1 MQNARPRISR
11 EAGRANPRFP
21 PQRRGGFSPPGRK
34 SPGRGAGVPHRL
46 KAGGVNAAER
56 TRGFALAESPERL

>member
-21 PQRRGGFSPPGRK
+21 PKGGAASPRPDGK
-34 SPGRGAGVPHRL
+34 ARGA
-46 KAGGVNAAER
+46 AQA
-56 TRGFALAESPERL
+56 SPIA